1 MSLPASTWLWR
12 FLDLYVKRGFIQKS
26 GTSIEAHIVCY
37 LRADCF
43 LCSKIWSF
51 WVFRILLHFL
61 RLWAPCDNKPQDFKL
76 KKNDILKLSK
86 FASTVST
93 PHSPCTCG
101 RLPTPTSLELPVP
114 PWLIHRLTQGH
125 HRDHTTA
132 RAAPEKSA
140 EMGQPA
146 WRKDPRMK
154 SGSRGMRCCQR
165 LPLWA
170 QTRGFI
176 PKSNTY
182 FLLSKQILE
191 LKGFPS

>member
-43 LCSKIWSF
+43 LCTKIWSF

-61 RLWAPCDNKPQDFKL
+61 GLWAPCDNKPQDFKL

-93 PHSPCTCG
+93 PTH
-101 RLPTPTSLELPVP
+101 PVP
-114 PWLIHRLTQGH
+114 VEGCQPQHPWNCLSPHDSYTGS
-125 HRDHTTA
+125 HRDTTETTPQPGLPQKKVLKWA
-132 RAAPEKSA
+132 SLLGGGIPEWKVVAEGWDAVSA
-140 EMGQPA
+140 YH
-146 WRKDPRMK
+146 
-154 SGSRGMRCCQR
+154 C
-165 LPLWA
+165 
-170 QTRGFI
+170 
-176 PKSNTY
+176 
-182 FLLSKQILE
+182 E
-191 LKGFPS
+191 LKQEVLFQSRTHISC

>member
-26 GTSIEAHIVCY
+26 GTSIEVHIVCY

-61 RLWAPCDNKPQDFKL
+61 GLWAPCDNKPQDFKL

-93 PHSPCTCG
+93 PTH
-101 RLPTPTSLELPVP
+101 PVP
-114 PWLIHRLTQGH
+114 VEGCQPQHPWNCLSPHDSYTGS
-125 HRDHTTA
+125 HRDTTETTSQPGLPQKKVLKWA
-132 RAAPEKSA
+132 SLLGGGIPEWKVVA
-140 EMGQPA
+140 EG
-146 WRKDPRMK
+146 
-154 SGSRGMRCCQR
+154 
-165 LPLWA
+165 
-170 QTRGFI
+170 
-176 PKSNTY
+176 
-182 FLLSKQILE
+182 
-191 LKGFPS
+191 